1 MRDFDVIVV
10 GAGHAGCE
18 AALAAARLGCSV
30 LVLAAN
36 LDTVAFLAC
45 NPSIGGTA
53 KGQIVKEI
61 DALGGEM
68 AVNADKSLLQMR
80 MLNKGKGPAVYSPRA
95 QVDKNLYH
103 VNMKRTLESTP
114 NLFLRQGE
122 AVALRQTEC
131 GYEVDTAVGLVYRG
145 KAVIL
150 CCGVYLNSRTIVG
163 QCVRSSGPNGFAN
176 AQYLT
181 ESLISLGFTVR
192 RFKTGTPASVGLQ
205 SVDLNAPT
213 EQPGEDCAPFSAM
226 TDVLPPVRRSCYLT
240 YSTEET
246 KRIILSNKHLAPLY
260 NGSISGVGP
269 RYCPSIEDKVV
280 RFSDKERHQI
290 FLEPESSDTCE
301 FYVQGASSSMPAEVQ
316 EQIYRSIEGLEHV
329 EIMRDAYAIE
339 YDCIDA
345 TDLDATLMSKR
356 LAGLFCAGQING
368 TSGYEEAAAQ
378 GIVAGIN
385 AERYVHGKAPV
396 TFPRD
401 NSYIGVLVDDIT
413 TKETFE
419 PYRMMTSRA
428 EHRLVLRQ
436 DNADLRLTEQGHD
449 VGLVSE
455 ERYQRYLRRK
465 SLLMQAQKQLSA
477 VISPKV
483 YAALFEKKG
492 RGQHQRGAYAGRDTA
507 PSQHLRQR
515 PAQSGLFCRYA
526 RRRLAGNGNRVQ
538 IPRLYPK
545 GKGEHCPSAQA
556 GRQASAQRHKL
567 PCHRGAAAGSA
578 AKAGQN
584 TPRKPRSG
592 GQNKRRIPRRRANTH
607 SLSGAEQT
615 KLTVFSQPYA
625 CFGHTA
631 QACKPPSPFTGTRL
645 TLCH

>member
-30 LVLAAN
+30 LVLATN

-122 AVALRQTEC
+122 AVSLRQTEC
-131 GYEVDTAVGLVYRG
+131 GYEVATAVGLVYRG

-163 QCVRSSGPNGFAN
+163 QCVRNSGPNGFAN

-192 RFKTGTPASVGLQ
+192 RFKTGTPARVRLQ
-205 SVDLNAPT
+205 SLDLNKTT

-385 AERYVHGKAPV
+385 AERYVHGKTPV

-465 SLLMQAQKQLSA
+465 SLLMQAQKQLSV

-483 YAALFEKKG
+483 YAPLFEEKG
-492 RGQHQRGAYAGRDTA
+492 EVNTNAGLTLDEILRRPNISAKDLRSLGYFADMPDDVLQETEIECKYRGYIQKEKESIAQARKLEDKPLPKDINYLAIEG
-507 PSQHLRQR
+507 LRLEARQKLDKIR
-515 PAQSGLFCRYA
+515 PANLG
-526 RRRLAGNGNRVQ
+526 
-538 IPRLYPK
+538 
-545 GKGEHCPSAQA
+545 QA
-556 GRQASAQRHKL
+556 GRISGVSPADVQILIVYLAQNR
-567 PCHRGAAAGSA
+567 
-578 AKAGQN
+578 QN
-584 TPRKPRSG
+584 
-592 GQNKRRIPRRRANTH
+592 
-607 SLSGAEQT
+607 
-615 KLTVFSQPYA
+615 
-625 CFGHTA
+625 
-631 QACKPPSPFTGTRL
+631 
-645 TLCH
+645 

>member
-30 LVLAAN
+30 LVLATN

-122 AVALRQTEC
+122 AVSLRQTEC
-131 GYEVDTAVGLVYRG
+131 GYEVATAVGLVYRS

-163 QCVRSSGPNGFAN
+163 QCVRNSGPNGFAN

-192 RFKTGTPASVGLQ
+192 RFKTGTPARVRLQ
-205 SVDLNAPT
+205 SLDLNKTT

-356 LAGLFCAGQING
+356 MAGLFCAGQING

-385 AERYVHGKAPV
+385 AERYVHGKTPV

-483 YAALFEKKG
+483 YAPLFEKKG
-492 RGQHQRGAYAGRDTA
+492 EVNTNAGLTLDEILRRPNISAKDLRSLGYFADMPDDVLQETEIECKYRGYIQKEKESIAQARKLEDKPLPKDINYLAIEG
-507 PSQHLRQR
+507 LRLEARQKLDKIR
-515 PAQSGLFCRYA
+515 PANLG
-526 RRRLAGNGNRVQ
+526 
-538 IPRLYPK
+538 
-545 GKGEHCPSAQA
+545 QA
-556 GRQASAQRHKL
+556 GRISGVSPADVQILIVYLAQNR
-567 PCHRGAAAGSA
+567 
-578 AKAGQN
+578 QN
-584 TPRKPRSG
+584 
-592 GQNKRRIPRRRANTH
+592 
-607 SLSGAEQT
+607 
-615 KLTVFSQPYA
+615 
-625 CFGHTA
+625 
-631 QACKPPSPFTGTRL
+631 
-645 TLCH
+645 

>member
-30 LVLAAN
+30 LVLATN

-122 AVALRQTEC
+122 AVSLRQTEC
-131 GYEVDTAVGLVYRG
+131 GYEVATAVGLVYRG

-163 QCVRSSGPNGFAN
+163 QCVRNSGPNGFAN

-192 RFKTGTPASVGLQ
+192 RFKTGTPARVRLQ
-205 SVDLNAPT
+205 SLDLNKTT

-246 KRIILSNKHLAPLY
+246 KRIILNNKHLAPLY

-378 GIVAGIN
+378 GIVSGIN

-465 SLLMQAQKQLSA
+465 SLLVQAQKQLSV

-483 YAALFEKKG
+483 YAPLFEEKG
-492 RGQHQRGAYAGRDTA
+492 EVNTNAGLTLDEILRRPNISAKDLRSLGYFADMPDDVLQETEIECKYRGYIQKEKESIAQARKLEDKPLPKDINYLAIEG
-507 PSQHLRQR
+507 LRLEARQKLDKIR
-515 PAQSGLFCRYA
+515 PANLG
-526 RRRLAGNGNRVQ
+526 
-538 IPRLYPK
+538 
-545 GKGEHCPSAQA
+545 QA
-556 GRQASAQRHKL
+556 GRISGVSPADVQILIVYLAQNR
-567 PCHRGAAAGSA
+567 
-578 AKAGQN
+578 QN
-584 TPRKPRSG
+584 
-592 GQNKRRIPRRRANTH
+592 
-607 SLSGAEQT
+607 
-615 KLTVFSQPYA
+615 
-625 CFGHTA
+625 
-631 QACKPPSPFTGTRL
+631 
-645 TLCH
+645 

>member
-30 LVLAAN
+30 LVLATN

-122 AVALRQTEC
+122 AVSLRQTEC
-131 GYEVDTAVGLVYRG
+131 GYEVDTAVGLVYRS

-163 QCVRSSGPNGFAN
+163 QCVRNSGPNGFAN

-192 RFKTGTPASVGLQ
+192 RFKTGTPARVRLQ
-205 SVDLNAPT
+205 SLDLNKTT

-465 SLLMQAQKQLSA
+465 SLLMQAQKQLSV

-483 YAALFEKKG
+483 YAPLFEEKG
-492 RGQHQRGAYAGRDTA
+492 EVNTNAGLTLDEILRRPNISAKDLRSLGYFVDMPDDVLQETEIECKYRGYIQKEKESIAQARKLEDKPLPKDINYLAIEG
-507 PSQHLRQR
+507 LRLEARQKLDKIR
-515 PAQSGLFCRYA
+515 PANLG
-526 RRRLAGNGNRVQ
+526 
-538 IPRLYPK
+538 
-545 GKGEHCPSAQA
+545 QA
-556 GRQASAQRHKL
+556 GRISGVSPADVQILIVYLAQNR
-567 PCHRGAAAGSA
+567 
-578 AKAGQN
+578 QN
-584 TPRKPRSG
+584 
-592 GQNKRRIPRRRANTH
+592 
-607 SLSGAEQT
+607 
-615 KLTVFSQPYA
+615 
-625 CFGHTA
+625 
-631 QACKPPSPFTGTRL
+631 
-645 TLCH
+645 

>member
-30 LVLAAN
+30 LVLATN

-122 AVALRQTEC
+122 AVSLRQTEC
-131 GYEVDTAVGLVYRG
+131 GYEVATAVGLVYRS

-163 QCVRSSGPNGFAN
+163 QCVRNSGPNGFAN

-192 RFKTGTPASVGLQ
+192 RFKTGTPARVRLQ
-205 SVDLNAPT
+205 SLDLNKTT

-385 AERYVHGKAPV
+385 AERYVHGKTPV

-436 DNADLRLTEQGHD
+436 DNADLRLTEQGHG

-483 YAALFEKKG
+483 YAPLFEKKG
-492 RGQHQRGAYAGRDTA
+492 EVNTNAGLTLDEILRRPNISAKDLRSLGYFADMPDDVLQETEIECKYRGYIQKEKESIAQARKLEDKPLPKDINYLAIEG
-507 PSQHLRQR
+507 LRLEARQKLDKIR
-515 PAQSGLFCRYA
+515 PANLG
-526 RRRLAGNGNRVQ
+526 
-538 IPRLYPK
+538 
-545 GKGEHCPSAQA
+545 QA
-556 GRQASAQRHKL
+556 GRISGVSPADVQILIVYLAQNR
-567 PCHRGAAAGSA
+567 
-578 AKAGQN
+578 QN
-584 TPRKPRSG
+584 
-592 GQNKRRIPRRRANTH
+592 
-607 SLSGAEQT
+607 
-615 KLTVFSQPYA
+615 
-625 CFGHTA
+625 
-631 QACKPPSPFTGTRL
+631 
-645 TLCH
+645 

>member
-30 LVLAAN
+30 LVLATN

-131 GYEVDTAVGLVYRG
+131 GYEADTAVGLVYRS
-145 KAVIL
+145 KVVIL

-163 QCVRSSGPNGFAN
+163 QCVRNSGPNGFAN

-192 RFKTGTPASVGLQ
+192 RFKTGTPARVRLQ
-205 SVDLNAPT
+205 SLDLNKTT

-316 EQIYRSIEGLEHV
+316 EQSYRSIEGLEHV

-368 TSGYEEAAAQ
+368 TSGYEEAAGQ
-378 GIVAGIN
+378 GLVAGIN
-385 AERYVHGKAPV
+385 AVRYIDGKDMLVLERS
-396 TFPRD
+396 
-401 NSYIGVLVDDIT
+401 NSYIGVLIDDLT
-413 TKETFE
+413 TKGTNE

-428 EHRLVLRQ
+428 EYRLLLRQ
-436 DNADLRLTEQGHD
+436 DNADTRLTQTGRD
-449 VGLVSE
+449 FGLVSD
-455 ERYQRYLRRK
+455 ERYERYLKKQAELNKIKEILSTQRK
-465 SLLMQAQKQLSA
+465 
-477 VISPKV
+477 PKDFRE
-483 YAALFEKKG
+483 LFERKG
-492 RGQHQRGAYAGRDTA
+492 EVVPVGALTYAEM
-507 PSQHLRQR
+507 LRRHNITIFDLKETFGILDGISKQ
-515 PAQSGLFCRYA
+515 ALEEAETDVKYQGYIQKEKEQIEQFNKMEH
-526 RRRLAGNGNRVQ
+526 RRLPDDIDYDRIGGLRIEARQKLGKIR
-538 IPRLYPK
+538 PRNL
-545 GKGEHCPSAQA
+545 G
-556 GRQASAQRHKL
+556 QASRI
-567 PCHRGAAAGSA
+567 
-578 AKAGQN
+578 
-584 TPRKPRSG
+584 SG
-592 GQNKRRIPRRRANTH
+592 VSPADVTVLIVYLAQNKTDD
-607 SLSGAEQT
+607 E
-615 KLTVFSQPYA
+615 
-625 CFGHTA
+625 
-631 QACKPPSPFTGTRL
+631 
-645 TLCH
+645 

>member
-30 LVLAAN
+30 LVLATN

-114 NLFLRQGE
+114 NLFLRQGA

-131 GYEVDTAVGLVYRG
+131 GYEIDTAVGLVYRG

-163 QCVRSSGPNGFAN
+163 QCVRNSGPNGFAN

-192 RFKTGTPASVGLQ
+192 RFKTGTPARVRLQ
-205 SVDLNAPT
+205 SLDLNKTT

-465 SLLMQAQKQLSA
+465 SLLMQAQKQLSV

-483 YAALFEKKG
+483 YAPLFEEKG
-492 RGQHQRGAYAGRDTA
+492 EVNTNAGLTLDEILRRPNISAKDLRSLGYFVDMPDDVLQETEIECKYRGYIQKEKESIAQARKLEDKPLPKDINYLAIEG
-507 PSQHLRQR
+507 LRLEARQKLDKIR
-515 PAQSGLFCRYA
+515 PANLG
-526 RRRLAGNGNRVQ
+526 
-538 IPRLYPK
+538 
-545 GKGEHCPSAQA
+545 QA
-556 GRQASAQRHKL
+556 GRISGVSPADVQILIVYLAQNR
-567 PCHRGAAAGSA
+567 
-578 AKAGQN
+578 QN
-584 TPRKPRSG
+584 
-592 GQNKRRIPRRRANTH
+592 
-607 SLSGAEQT
+607 
-615 KLTVFSQPYA
+615 
-625 CFGHTA
+625 
-631 QACKPPSPFTGTRL
+631 
-645 TLCH
+645 

>member
-30 LVLAAN
+30 LVLATN

-122 AVALRQTEC
+122 AVALRQTEF

-163 QCVRSSGPNGFAN
+163 QCVRNSGPNGFAN

-192 RFKTGTPASVGLQ
+192 RFKTGTPARVRLQ
-205 SVDLNAPT
+205 SLDLNKTT
-213 EQPGEDCAPFSAM
+213 EQSGEDCAPFSAM

-465 SLLMQAQKQLSA
+465 SLLMQAQKQLSV

-483 YAALFEKKG
+483 YAPLFEEKG
-492 RGQHQRGAYAGRDTA
+492 EVNTNAGLTLDEILRRPNISAKDLRSLGYFADMPDDVLQETEIECKYRGYIQKEKESIAQARKLEDKPLPKDINYLAIEG
-507 PSQHLRQR
+507 LRLEARQKLDKIR
-515 PAQSGLFCRYA
+515 PANLG
-526 RRRLAGNGNRVQ
+526 
-538 IPRLYPK
+538 
-545 GKGEHCPSAQA
+545 QA
-556 GRQASAQRHKL
+556 GRISGVSPADVQILIVYLAQNR
-567 PCHRGAAAGSA
+567 
-578 AKAGQN
+578 QN
-584 TPRKPRSG
+584 
-592 GQNKRRIPRRRANTH
+592 
-607 SLSGAEQT
+607 
-615 KLTVFSQPYA
+615 
-625 CFGHTA
+625 
-631 QACKPPSPFTGTRL
+631 
-645 TLCH
+645 

>member
-30 LVLAAN
+30 LVLATN

-122 AVALRQTEC
+122 AVSLRQTEC
-131 GYEVDTAVGLVYRG
+131 GYEVATAVGLVYRG

-163 QCVRSSGPNGFAN
+163 QCVRNSGPNGFAN

-192 RFKTGTPASVGLQ
+192 RFKTGTPARVRLQ
-205 SVDLNAPT
+205 SLDLNKTT
-213 EQPGEDCAPFSAM
+213 EQSGDDCAPFSAM

-483 YAALFEKKG
+483 YAPLFEKKG
-492 RGQHQRGAYAGRDTA
+492 EVNTNAGLTLDEILRRPNISAKDLRSLGYFADMPDDVLQETEIECKYRGYIQKEKESIAQARKLEDKPLPKDINYLAIEG
-507 PSQHLRQR
+507 LRLEARQKLDKIR
-515 PAQSGLFCRYA
+515 PANLG
-526 RRRLAGNGNRVQ
+526 
-538 IPRLYPK
+538 
-545 GKGEHCPSAQA
+545 QA
-556 GRQASAQRHKL
+556 GRISGVSPADVQILIVYLAQNR
-567 PCHRGAAAGSA
+567 
-578 AKAGQN
+578 QN
-584 TPRKPRSG
+584 
-592 GQNKRRIPRRRANTH
+592 
-607 SLSGAEQT
+607 
-615 KLTVFSQPYA
+615 
-625 CFGHTA
+625 
-631 QACKPPSPFTGTRL
+631 
-645 TLCH
+645 

>member
-30 LVLAAN
+30 LVLATN

-103 VNMKRTLESTP
+103 VNMKRTLENTP

-122 AVALRQTEC
+122 AVSLRQTEC
-131 GYEVDTAVGLVYRG
+131 GYEVATAVGLVYRG

-163 QCVRSSGPNGFAN
+163 QCVRNSGPNGFAN

-192 RFKTGTPASVGLQ
+192 RFKTGTPARVRLQ
-205 SVDLNAPT
+205 SLDLNKTT

-385 AERYVHGKAPV
+385 AERYVHGKTPV

-465 SLLMQAQKQLSA
+465 SLLMQAQKQLSV

-483 YAALFEKKG
+483 YAPLFEEKG
-492 RGQHQRGAYAGRDTA
+492 EVNTNAGLTLDEILRRPNISAKDLRSLGYFVDMPDDVLQETEIECKYRGYIQKEKESIAQARKLEDKPLPKDINYLAIEG
-507 PSQHLRQR
+507 LRLEARQKLDKIR
-515 PAQSGLFCRYA
+515 PANLG
-526 RRRLAGNGNRVQ
+526 
-538 IPRLYPK
+538 
-545 GKGEHCPSAQA
+545 QA
-556 GRQASAQRHKL
+556 GRISGVSPADVQILIVYLAQNR
-567 PCHRGAAAGSA
+567 
-578 AKAGQN
+578 QN
-584 TPRKPRSG
+584 
-592 GQNKRRIPRRRANTH
+592 
-607 SLSGAEQT
+607 
-615 KLTVFSQPYA
+615 
-625 CFGHTA
+625 
-631 QACKPPSPFTGTRL
+631 
-645 TLCH
+645 

>member
-30 LVLAAN
+30 LVLATN

-163 QCVRSSGPNGFAN
+163 QCVRNSGPNGFAN

-192 RFKTGTPASVGLQ
+192 RFKTGTPARVRLQ
-205 SVDLNAPT
+205 SLDLNKTT

-465 SLLMQAQKQLSA
+465 SLLMQAQKQLSV

-483 YAALFEKKG
+483 YAPLFEEKG
-492 RGQHQRGAYAGRDTA
+492 EVNTNAGLTLDEILRRPNISAKDLRSLSYFVDMPDDVLQETEIECKYRGYIQKEKESIAQARKLEDKPLPKDINYLAIEG
-507 PSQHLRQR
+507 LRLEARQKLDKIR
-515 PAQSGLFCRYA
+515 PANLG
-526 RRRLAGNGNRVQ
+526 
-538 IPRLYPK
+538 
-545 GKGEHCPSAQA
+545 QA
-556 GRQASAQRHKL
+556 GRISGVSPADVQILIVYLAQNR
-567 PCHRGAAAGSA
+567 
-578 AKAGQN
+578 QN
-584 TPRKPRSG
+584 
-592 GQNKRRIPRRRANTH
+592 
-607 SLSGAEQT
+607 
-615 KLTVFSQPYA
+615 
-625 CFGHTA
+625 
-631 QACKPPSPFTGTRL
+631 
-645 TLCH
+645 